1 MKLFI
6 NYRREDTAPYA
17 GRLYDRLSAKFG
29 SDEVFIDIDQIE
41 PGEDFVEAINRK
53 VGACEIALVLLG
65 PDWLGMTDAFGRRR
79 LDDPED
85 FVRMEIVSALQRKI
99 RVIPVLVGGARM
111 PRKEDLPE
119 PLALLS
125 RRNAIELSEARFH
138 ADVDRL
144 IEAMEKPRHL
154 PVKETEKPDG
164 MPAPVAQARR
174 SSDHDSWSRT
184 NLFRMLVV
192 AMAAILIVAW
202 LMWVGSARKVA
213 EPVSD
218 SEPIGSATAPSES
231 ESVSAATTPSGE
243 EVSRAADQS
252 LPQGS
257 NTISQLIKR
266 DPLKRSFAALD
277 LDASMINEIRERA
290 LAGSAEDQFAMGA
303 IYEFGLKSVPPDL
316 AEAATWYRQAAA
328 LGHGLASEGLED
340 LTRTDA
346 PGSEVEELKAHTRR
360 SSRYQKV
367 GSIVLD
373 KMHEQARDAI
383 RQIKP

>member
-17 GRLYDRLSAKFG
+17 GRLYDRLKANFG
-29 SDEVFIDIDQIE
+29 AEEVFIDIDQIE

-65 PDWLGMTDAFGRRR
+65 PDWLGLTDASGRRR

-85 FVRMEIVSALQRKI
+85 FVRMEIVAALQREI

-119 PLALLS
+119 PLAPLS

-144 IEAMEKPRHL
+144 IEAMEKPRH
-154 PVKETEKPDG
+154 PPGKEVEKPEAK
-164 MPAPVAQARR
+164 PAPAVPARR
-174 SSDHDSWSRT
+174 SPDHDSSSRT
-184 NLFRMLVV
+184 NLFRMAVF
-192 AMAAILIVAW
+192 AAAAVLIVAW
-202 LMWVGSARKVA
+202 LMWAGSARKVA
-213 EPVSD
+213 ESASE
-218 SEPIGSATAPSES
+218 SEPIGSVSAPSAS
-231 ESVSAATTPSGE
+231 ENVSTATTPSGE

-257 NTISQLIKR
+257 NTISQLIKP
-266 DPLKRSFAALD
+266 DPLQGTFAALD
-277 LDASMINEIRERA
+277 LDASMINEIRGRA
-290 LAGSAEDQFAMGA
+290 SAGSAEDQFAMGA

-328 LGHGLASEGLED
+328 LGHGLAREGLED

-346 PGSEVEELKAHTRR
+346 PRSEVEELKLYTRR

-367 GSIVLD
+367 GSIVID
-373 KMHEQARDAI
+373 QMHEQAQDAI